1 MGVTPFV
8 VQNELYM
15 KTKCK
20 SKDPWPLF
28 ASVGAEYYTYDE
40 ATGEWKYSGRGG
52 GSTYF
57 RFAVRLDAPK
67 LQATRTIGDLV
78 RDRDFVPMED
88 GRTLRECWVDVVD
101 DAFAS
106 KTSPKIAVAQWNDE
120 LETDAAE
127 AYDAGQHAFLEVDAG
142 GGFVRHGVL
151 AVGVTAGVGYCGKH
165 ATAPRS
171 TT

>member
-1 MGVTPFV
+1 VRTAPDYLITDSADLE
-8 VQNELYM
+8 NRPPL
-15 KTKCK
+15 T
-20 SKDPWPLF
+20 SALANPPRDPAL
-28 ASVGAEYYTYDE
+28 
-40 ATGEWKYSGRGG
+40 
-52 GSTYF
+52 
-57 RFAVRLDAPK
+57 
-67 LQATRTIGDLV
+67 
-78 RDRDFVPMED
+78 
-88 GRTLRECWVDVVD
+88 
-101 DAFAS
+101 
-106 KTSPKIAVAQWNDE
+106 AVAQWNDE